1 MANMAKRAQA
11 IRVDVNAREKV
22 AKMLDNRK
30 IMDQCRCMHRDE
42 RNGIALKS
50 NGQENSDVRICAVCG
65 KPIKMKRATFE
76 EVAAAVKTLDVY
88 LDQQKIIMGA
98 NASDEQINRLAGLQ
112 QDVIYIGKLN
122 EISSKNNP
130 VKQKKDRNNDR
141 QKSNSGWNN
150 NGVGG
155 WRD

>member
-122 EISSKNNP
+122 EISAKNNP

>member
-65 KPIKMKRATFE
+65 KPIKMKRVTFE
-76 EVAAAVKTLDVY
+76 EVNEAVKTLDVY
-88 LDQQKIIMGA
+88 LDQQKLIRVQVQLMSRSTVWLVFSKTSFIS
-98 NASDEQINRLAGLQ
+98 AS
-112 QDVIYIGKLN
+112 
-122 EISSKNNP
+122 
-130 VKQKKDRNNDR
+130 
-141 QKSNSGWNN
+141 
-150 NGVGG
+150 
-155 WRD
+155 

>member
-50 NGQENSDVRICAVCG
+50 NGQENSYVRICAVCG
-65 KPIKMKRATFE
+65 KQINMERATFE

-122 EISSKNNP
+122 EISAKNNP
-130 VKQKKDRNNDR
+130 VKQKKDRNSDR
-141 QKSNSGWNN
+141 QKSNSGWNS